1 LSDFISKTT
10 PRPEL
15 ICQQTLIHNAI
26 KFVQQEVEQL
36 TLYKTGTIETIP
48 YFHILK
54 KVRLSAWGG
63 ILLQILPPSTSL
75 WIIKILS

>member
-1 LSDFISKTT
+1 MTT

-26 KFVQQEVEQL
+26 KFVQQEAEQL

-48 YFHILK
+48 KLLK
-54 KVRLSAWGG
+54 KVHLNAWGG
-63 ILLQILPPSTSL
+63 ILLQTLPSSTSL
-75 WIIKILS
+75 WIIEILS

>member
-1 LSDFISKTT
+1 MTT

-26 KFVQQEVEQL
+26 KFVQQEAEQL

-48 YFHILK
+48 IE
-54 KVRLSAWGG
+54 
-63 ILLQILPPSTSL
+63 
-75 WIIKILS
+75 ILS